1 MYDLS
6 KEGKER
12 REEERKEKTTEV
24 EESREE
30 RDLNGGSWGGKQ
42 RMGGRKGE
50 RAYRE
55 EIEARDE
62 VTMHI
67 QLPTHTS
74 KQERC
79 GGLGF

>member
-1 MYDLS
+1 MNDLS
-6 KEGKER
+6 KEGKEKRKR
-12 REEERKEKTTEV
+12 RSTAAEV
-24 EESREE
+24 EERRGKKKRERVESR
-30 RDLNGGSWGGKQ
+30 GGK
-42 RMGGRKGE
+42 RSTGERKGE